1 MHTNNTR
8 PQATS
13 RAKTVFISDLDTP
26 CLLLNE
32 AQMNCNINSLH
43 SRLASK
49 TVTFRPHLK
58 TTKAIEIARRMVTGA
73 HGPATVSTLNEAE
86 AVASAGITDITYAVG
101 ISPQKIFRRCPYFR
115 ANASISSDMTTKR
128 SLLRL
133 VWVMRI
139 SPVSK
144 LTFCSSSSRPSFGR
158 KEKILP

>member
-73 HGPATVSTLNEAE
+73 HGPATEPARAGQAILSACPAPEQSPTAR
-86 AVASAGITDITYAVG
+86 VAGNGRHVLRGQGIRTG
-101 ISPQKIFRRCPYFR
+101 P
-115 ANASISSDMTTKR
+115 
-128 SLLRL
+128 SLLRQL
-133 VWVMRI
+133 QRNGTAECAQ
-139 SPVSK
+139 PAARR
-144 LTFCSSSSRPSFGR
+144 TFGR
-158 KEKILP
+158 SIRGA